1 MLKPRLKRILQIAGT
16 LALVA
21 LVVIVCRR
29 TDWSKSFSPDGDLTL
44 VAAVIAFI
52 AIIIQIRSSSKQV
65 QDQIKAQRDAER
77 EEQERQ
83 KRAVATAILFE
94 IDLIYRSMIRDTGE
108 AIRNEKAV
116 GGEFVVKPHSLHFA
130 VYEGNAGKIGQLPA
144 SIGQDIVEFYGSATR
159 FVITLQAYSDAVRN
173 AHEAPSNIDWKGMA
187 SQYREH
193 TVKAI
198 PWVRLLSY
206 MVSRRLCEYTGVEFR
221 APHIAVAADN
231 LEQLQK
237 ECRQAEG
244 AGAQPNA

>member
-1 MLKPRLKRILQIAGT
+1 MQFEAKLTLDGLMTLIAG
-16 LALVA
+16 LIA
-21 LVVIVCRR
+21 
-29 TDWSKSFSPDGDLTL
+29 F
-44 VAAVIAFI
+44 AAVIW
-52 AIIIQIRSSSKQV
+52 QIRSSSKQV

-108 AIRNEKAV
+108 AIQNEKAV

-130 VYEGNAGKIGQLPA
+130 VYEGNASKIGQLPA
-144 SIGQDIVEFYGSATR
+144 NIGQDIVEFYGSATR
-159 FVITLQAYSDAVRN
+159 FLITLQAYSDAVRN
-173 AHEAPSNIDWKGMA
+173 AHEAPSNIDWRGMA

-206 MVSRRLCEYTGVEFR
+206 MVSRRLCEYAGVEFT
-221 APHIAVAADN
+221 APTIAVAAEN
-231 LEQLQK
+231 LTHLQASAK
-237 ECRQAEG
+237 NAQA
-244 AGAQPNA
+244 